1 MGNGI
6 SVSSRIEEWQDDLW
20 AKKKS
25 REQVERLLQ
34 DEFRKGNLT
43 DREYQKALREVYTS
57 LR

>member
-6 SVSSRIEEWQDDLW
+6 SVSSRIEKWQDDLW
-20 AKKKS
+20 VKKKS

-34 DEFRKGNLT
+34 DEYKKGNLT
-43 DREYQKALREVYTS
+43 DREYHKALKEVYTS

>member
-6 SVSSRIEEWQDDLW
+6 SLSARIEKWQDDLW
-20 AKKKS
+20 VKRKS

-43 DREYQKALREVYTS
+43 DREYQKALKEVYTS